1 MNWKLR
7 IKNKTVLTGIIGA
20 LLLFIKQVTELFG
33 LDLSTQ
39 LEQLSALTGTIIT
52 LLVGLGVIVDPTS
65 KGIKDSGIVQTYTKP
80 RDSNNVDEMVQWQN
94 QAIDKEFAYAGFN
107 DVMAGEVEFE
117 EGLRDIEDNNR
128 LVRNYDNSIENS
140 GVMLDTNEQVSGVIE
155 DDQNTKSN

>member
-39 LEQLSALTGTIIT
+39 LEQLSALAGTIIT

-65 KGIKDSGIVQTYTKP
+65 KGVKDSGIVQTYTKP
-80 RDSNNVDEMVQWQN
+80 RDSNNTDEMVQWQN
-94 QAIDKEFAYAGFN
+94 QAHVPEVQQFQPKIYDTTQPFTDDSDEIGF
-107 DVMAGEVEFE
+107 DVNEYEHG
-117 EGLRDIEDNNR
+117 GGSDD
-128 LVRNYDNSIENS
+128 SK
-140 GVMLDTNEQVSGVIE
+140 TN
-155 DDQNTKSN
+155 

>member
-7 IKNKTVLTGIIGA
+7 IKNKTVLTGLIGA

-39 LEQLSALTGTIIT
+39 LEQVSALAGTIIT

-80 RDSNNVDEMVQWQN
+80 RDSNNTDEMVQWQN
-94 QAIDKEFAYAGFN
+94 QAHAPEVQQFRPKIYDTTRPFTDDSDEIGFDVNEYEYGGGTN
-107 DVMAGEVEFE
+107 DS
-117 EGLRDIEDNNR
+117 NN
-128 LVRNYDNSIENS
+128 D
-140 GVMLDTNEQVSGVIE
+140 
-155 DDQNTKSN
+155 

>member
-7 IKNKTVLTGIIGA
+7 IKNKTVLGGLIGA

-39 LEQLSALTGTIIT
+39 LEQVSALAGTIIT

-80 RDSNNVDEMVQWQN
+80 RDSNNTDEMVQWQN
-94 QAIDKEFAYAGFN
+94 QAHVPEVQQFQPKIYDTTQPFTDDSDEIGF
-107 DVMAGEVEFE
+107 DV
-117 EGLRDIEDNNR
+117 
-128 LVRNYDNSIENS
+128 
-140 GVMLDTNEQVSGVIE
+140 NEYEHGGGS
-155 DDQNTKSN
+155 DDSKTD

>member
-7 IKNKTVLTGIIGA
+7 IKNKTVLTGLIGA

-39 LEQLSALTGTIIT
+39 LEQISALAGTIIT

-80 RDSNNVDEMVQWQN
+80 RDSNNTDEMVQWQN
-94 QAIDKEFAYAGFN
+94 QTHVPEVQQFRPKIYDTTRPFTDDLDEIGFDVNEYEHGGVSN
-107 DVMAGEVEFE
+107 D
-117 EGLRDIEDNNR
+117 
-128 LVRNYDNSIENS
+128 S
-140 GVMLDTNEQVSGVIE
+140 
-155 DDQNTKSN
+155 NTD

>member
-7 IKNKTVLTGIIGA
+7 IKNKTVLTGLIGA

-39 LEQLSALTGTIIT
+39 LEQVSALAGTIIT

-80 RDSNNVDEMVQWQN
+80 RDSNNIDEMVQWQN
-94 QAIDKEFAYAGFN
+94 QAHAPEVQQFRPKIYDTTRPFTDDSDEIEFDVNEYEHGGVSN
-107 DVMAGEVEFE
+107 D
-117 EGLRDIEDNNR
+117 
-128 LVRNYDNSIENS
+128 S
-140 GVMLDTNEQVSGVIE
+140 
-155 DDQNTKSN
+155 NTD

>member
-7 IKNKTVLTGIIGA
+7 IKNKTVLGGLIGA

-39 LEQLSALTGTIIT
+39 LEQVSALAGTIIT
-52 LLVGLGVIVDPTS
+52 LLVGLGVLTDPTS

-94 QAIDKEFAYAGFN
+94 QAHAPEVQQFRPEQYDTSKPFVDDSDEIGFDVNQYEHGGGSN
-107 DVMAGEVEFE
+107 D
-117 EGLRDIEDNNR
+117 
-128 LVRNYDNSIENS
+128 S
-140 GVMLDTNEQVSGVIE
+140 
-155 DDQNTKSN
+155 NTD

>member
-7 IKNKTVLTGIIGA
+7 IKNKTVLGGLIGA

-39 LEQLSALTGTIIT
+39 LEQVSALAGTIIT
-52 LLVGLGVIVDPTS
+52 LLVGLGVLTDPTT

-94 QAIDKEFAYAGFN
+94 QAHAPEVQQFRPEQYDTSKPFVDDSDEIGFDVNQYEHGGGSN
-107 DVMAGEVEFE
+107 D
-117 EGLRDIEDNNR
+117 
-128 LVRNYDNSIENS
+128 S
-140 GVMLDTNEQVSGVIE
+140 
-155 DDQNTKSN
+155 NTD

>member
-39 LEQLSALTGTIIT
+39 LEQLSALAGTIIT

-80 RDSNNVDEMVQWQN
+80 RDSNNTDEMVQWQN
-94 QAIDKEFAYAGFN
+94 QAHVPEVQQFQPKIYDTTQPFTDDSDEIGFDVNEYEYGGGTN
-107 DVMAGEVEFE
+107 DS
-117 EGLRDIEDNNR
+117 NN
-128 LVRNYDNSIENS
+128 D
-140 GVMLDTNEQVSGVIE
+140 
-155 DDQNTKSN
+155 

>member
-7 IKNKTVLTGIIGA
+7 IKNKTVLTGLIGA

-39 LEQLSALTGTIIT
+39 LEQVSALAGTIIT
-52 LLVGLGVIVDPTS
+52 LLVGLGVLTDPTTM
-65 KGIKDSGIVQTYTKP
+65 GIKDSGIVQTYTKP
-80 RDSNNVDEMVQWQN
+80 RDSKNVDEMVQWQN
-94 QAIDKEFAYAGFN
+94 EATDKEFAYAGFN
-107 DVMAGEVEFE
+107 DVMAEEVEFE
-117 EGLRDIEDNNR
+117 EGLRDVEDNDR
-128 LVRNYDNSIENS
+128 LVKNYDDNIENS

>member
-39 LEQLSALTGTIIT
+39 LEQLSALAGTIIT

-80 RDSNNVDEMVQWQN
+80 RDSNNTDEMVQWQN
-94 QAIDKEFAYAGFN
+94 QAHVPEAQLFQPKIYDTKQPFTDDSDEIGF
-107 DVMAGEVEFE
+107 DV
-117 EGLRDIEDNNR
+117 
-128 LVRNYDNSIENS
+128 
-140 GVMLDTNEQVSGVIE
+140 NEYEHGGGS
-155 DDQNTKSN
+155 DDSKTD

>member
-94 QAIDKEFAYAGFN
+94 QATDKEFTYAGFN
-107 DVMAGEVEFE
+107 DVMAEEVEFE
-117 EGLRDIEDNNR
+117 EGLRDVEDNDR

>member
-39 LEQLSALTGTIIT
+39 LEQLSALAGTIIT

-65 KGIKDSGIVQTYTKP
+65 KGIKDSGIVQTYTNP
-80 RDSNNVDEMVQWQN
+80 RDENVDPVEYQKTV
-94 QAIDKEFAYAGFN
+94 DDDSVTPERKE
-107 DVMAGEVEFE
+107 
-117 EGLRDIEDNNR
+117 L
-128 LVRNYDNSIENS
+128 
-140 GVMLDTNEQVSGVIE
+140 TP
-155 DDQNTKSN
+155 

>member
-7 IKNKTVLTGIIGA
+7 IKNKTVLTGLIGA

-39 LEQLSALTGTIIT
+39 LEQISALAGTIIT

-94 QAIDKEFAYAGFN
+94 QATNKEFAYAEFN
-107 DVMAGEVEFE
+107 DVMAEEVEFE
-117 EGLRDIEDNNR
+117 EGLRDVEDNDR

>member
-1 MNWKLR
+1 MKINMKLR

-39 LEQLSALTGTIIT
+39 LEQVSALAGTIIT

-80 RDSNNVDEMVQWQN
+80 RDSNNTDEMIQWQN
-94 QAIDKEFAYAGFN
+94 QAYAPEVQQFRPEQYDTSKPFVDDSDEIGFDVNEYEHGGGSN
-107 DVMAGEVEFE
+107 D
-117 EGLRDIEDNNR
+117 
-128 LVRNYDNSIENS
+128 S
-140 GVMLDTNEQVSGVIE
+140 
-155 DDQNTKSN
+155 NTD

>member
-39 LEQLSALTGTIIT
+39 LEQLSALAGTIIT

-80 RDSNNVDEMVQWQN
+80 RDSNNTDEMVQWQN
-94 QAIDKEFAYAGFN
+94 QATDKEFAYAEFN
-107 DVMAGEVEFE
+107 DVMAEEVEFE
-117 EGLRDIEDNNR
+117 EGLRDVEDNDR
-128 LVRNYDNSIENS
+128 LVKNYDDNIENS

>member
-7 IKNKTVLTGIIGA
+7 IKNKTVLGGLIGA

-39 LEQLSALTGTIIT
+39 LEQISALAGTIIT

-94 QAIDKEFAYAGFN
+94 QAYAPEVQQFQPKIYDTTQPFTDDSDEIGF
-107 DVMAGEVEFE
+107 DV
-117 EGLRDIEDNNR
+117 
-128 LVRNYDNSIENS
+128 
-140 GVMLDTNEQVSGVIE
+140 NEYEHGGGS
-155 DDQNTKSN
+155 DDSKTD

>member
-80 RDSNNVDEMVQWQN
+80 RDSNNTDEMVQWQN